1 MLKSTQILKSLQYL
15 QSPLPTISTIS
26 TLSNFGKLFE
36 SITYSQLNDYMENKF
51 SKYFTGFRKNDNTQS
66 CLLRIIESGEAQLN
80 HESKVVVIMMGLS
93 KAFDSLNHDL
103 LLAEVKTYALY
114 YKAVSFMRLYLTN
127 RLQWCKRNNS
137 STEWGKISAGVP
149 QGSILGPLLFIIF
162 INDIFLFLQKFDLAN
177 YADDSTMYASDKR
190 VSTMIDSLSNEF
202 NILSKWFYNNF
213 MVLNPDKCSCMLS
226 GQVCMWRWNF

>member
-1 MLKSTQILKSLQYL
+1 
-15 QSPLPTISTIS
+15 
-26 TLSNFGKLFE
+26 
-36 SITYSQLNDYMENKF
+36 MENKF

-127 RLQWCKRNNS
+127 RLQ
-137 STEWGKISAGVP
+137 
-149 QGSILGPLLFIIF
+149 
-162 INDIFLFLQKFDLAN
+162 
-177 YADDSTMYASDKR
+177 
-190 VSTMIDSLSNEF
+190 
-202 NILSKWFYNNF
+202 
-213 MVLNPDKCSCMLS
+213 
-226 GQVCMWRWNF
+226 